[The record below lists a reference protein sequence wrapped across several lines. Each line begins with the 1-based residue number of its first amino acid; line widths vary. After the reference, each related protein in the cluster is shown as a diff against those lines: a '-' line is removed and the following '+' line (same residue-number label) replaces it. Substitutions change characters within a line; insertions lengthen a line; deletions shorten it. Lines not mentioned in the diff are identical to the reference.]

1 MGNVILLVV
10 VAAWAAVLLPPLV
23 RSRMHRSPGTSVD
36 HFRRQLTSLQRDG
49 RPLARGAAGR
59 PGMHRD
65 PYAPLGAPLRGV
77 ARPFA
82 PAARALGKPLRQV
95 GHATSSIVRPAG
107 ERRHARF
114 EGEYFEREL
123 LRRRRAN
130 WLYGLVGTAA
140 VSLLLAI
147 SMREV
152 FFVWVFAL
160 SAIATIGYCYMLVQ
174 WRVQRD
180 HERYRR
186 QFRRVA

>member
-49 RPLARGAAGR
+49 RPLARGSASR

-82 PAARALGKPLRQV
+82 PAARALGRPLRQV

-152 FFVWVFAL
+152 
-160 SAIATIGYCYMLVQ
+160 
-174 WRVQRD
+174 
-180 HERYRR
+180 
-186 QFRRVA
+186 

>member
-49 RPLARGAAGR
+49 RPLARGSASR

-82 PAARALGKPLRQV
+82 PAARALGRPLRQV
-95 GHATSSIVRPAG
+95 GHATSSIV
-107 ERRHARF
+107 
-114 EGEYFEREL
+114 
-123 LRRRRAN
+123 
-130 WLYGLVGTAA
+130 
-140 VSLLLAI
+140 
-147 SMREV
+147 
-152 FFVWVFAL
+152 
-160 SAIATIGYCYMLVQ
+160 
-174 WRVQRD
+174 
-180 HERYRR
+180 
-186 QFRRVA
+186 

>member
-36 HFRRQLTSLQRDG
+36 HFRRQLSSLQRDG
-49 RPLARGAAGR
+49 RPGSRPVGGR
-59 PGMHRD
+59 SSHGRD

-82 PAARALGKPLRQV
+82 PAARAMGRPLRQV
-95 GHATSSIVRPAG
+95 GHATSLIVRPDG

-123 LRRRRAN
+123 QRRRRQT
-130 WLYGLVGTAA
+130 WLFGLVGTAV
-140 VSLLLAI
+140 VSLMLAI
-147 SMREV
+147 SMREI

-160 SAIATIGYCYMLVQ
+160 STLATIGYCYLLVQ